1 MENGFLVKQGSY
13 SSLDLNEYFKM
24 HETSFV
30 KEDANNTEKGFFL
43 IFYYKYS
50 CFWLSLKKNGEN
62 AIKKNTV
69 YLFK

>member
-1 MENGFLVKQGSY
+1 MTNSLSYFAQVDEIFVMENGFLVKQGSY

-50 CFWLSLKKNGEN
+50 CF
-62 AIKKNTV
+62 
-69 YLFK
+69 